1 MGTDVHGGFIKY
13 NKETGEKL
21 AVKTNWEMG
30 RDYTLFAILAGVRNG
45 YGFAGCYR
53 HEPLTPIA
61 EGRGIPDWLE
71 VGDECYCP
79 ELHNKWYGRYG
90 NEQEFGEYLGDHSF
104 TYMTVDEILAWSGW
118 GAKLLRGG
126 VLGKEHY
133 LETLYISKAPEHWCG
148 GVSGGGTVT
157 VEENVF
163 MDLLLMGM
171 GEKVTHVS
179 CKWVAEETLAESK
192 EYFLKEVKRIK
203 DEFGGNTYLVL
214 GFDS

>member
-21 AVKTNWEMG
+21 AVKTNWEMY

-45 YGFAGCYR
+45 FGFAGCYR

-61 EGRGIPDWLE
+61 EGRGIPYWLE
-71 VGDECYCP
+71 VNEECHCP
-79 ELHNKWYGRYG
+79 ELHNKGYGRYVD
-90 NEQEFGEYLGDHSF
+90 EQEFGEYLGDHSF
-104 TYMTVDEILAWSGW
+104 TYMTIDEILSWHGW
-118 GAKLLRGG
+118 DSELQVVG
-126 VLGKEHY
+126 VLDKDHY
-133 LETLYISKAPEHWCG
+133 LDTLYIGKTPVRWYG
-148 GVSGGGTVT
+148 GISGDDTHT

-163 MDLLLMGM
+163 KTLLLVGD
-171 GEKVTHVS
+171 GKYVTHIS

-203 DEFGGNTYLVL
+203 DEFGGDTYLVL